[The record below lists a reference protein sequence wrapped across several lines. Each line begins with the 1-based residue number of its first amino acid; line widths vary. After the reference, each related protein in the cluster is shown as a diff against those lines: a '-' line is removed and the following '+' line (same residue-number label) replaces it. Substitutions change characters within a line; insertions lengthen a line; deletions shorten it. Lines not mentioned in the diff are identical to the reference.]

1 MAPADRIEARSL
13 VRLVAVCAGALM
25 LAACTALAAASDR
38 DALWRVVRACATD
51 AKLTGLPFPCL
62 SVDLKE
68 GEQAGHVVL
77 RPPWA
82 NDTILAPT
90 RRIVGLEDP
99 SLQSPE
105 APNYFAEAWRARG
118 MIATANGRRP
128 SRPQIALIANSRI
141 VRGEDQL
148 HIHIGCLVP
157 AARRAVAEAAES
169 LPPDTWRLIGPII
182 PHQPIYA
189 MRVRS
194 ADLDGVEPFRLAHA
208 AFDGSVRNPADLMIA
223 VVGAEVAGEDEF
235 VILASY
241 AGLPH
246 SWWPVG
252 SDNLINPRC
261 LGEAEGS
268 GMER

>member
-1 MAPADRIEARSL
+1 MSRRRRQG
-13 VRLVAVCAGALM
+13 RLI
-25 LAACTALAAASDR
+25 ALAAVSAAALALMACAALAVASDR
-38 DALWRVVRACATD
+38 DALWRVVRACAAD
-51 AKLTGLPFPCL
+51 ARLTGLPFPCL

-68 GEQAGHVVL
+68 GEEAGHVVL

-99 SLQSPE
+99 FLQSPE
-105 APNYFAEAWRARG
+105 APNYFAEAWRERG

-128 SRPQIALIANSRI
+128 SRAQIALIANSRI

-157 AARRAVAEAAES
+157 EARRVVAEAAQS
-169 LPPDTWRLIGPII
+169 LPPDAWRLIGPIV

-189 MRVRS
+189 MRIRS

-208 AFDGSVRNPADLMIA
+208 AFDRTARNPADLMIA
-223 VVGAEVAGEDEF
+223 VVGAEVFGEDEF
-235 VILASY
+235 VILVSY

-246 SWWPVG
+246 SWWPLG
-252 SDNLINPRC
+252 SDSLIDPKCR
-261 LGEAEGS
+261 GEGS
-268 GMER
+268 G

>member
-13 VRLVAVCAGALM
+13 AGLLAVCAAALV
-25 LAACTALAAASDR
+25 LAACTAFAAASDR
-38 DALWRVVRACATD
+38 DALWRVVRACAAD
-51 AKLTGLPFPCL
+51 ARLTGLPFPCL
-62 SVDLKE
+62 SVDLR
-68 GEQAGHVVL
+68 QGHVVL

-99 SLQSPE
+99 FLQSPE
-105 APNYFAEAWRARG
+105 APNYFAEAWRARD
-118 MIATANGRRP
+118 MIVTANGLRP
-128 SRPQIALIANSRI
+128 SRPQIALIANSRL

-157 AARRAVAEAAES
+157 EARRVVAEAAQS
-169 LPPDTWRLIGPII
+169 LPPDAWRLIGPII

-208 AFDGSVRNPADLMIA
+208 AFDGAVRDPADLMIG

-235 VILASY
+235 VLLVSY

-252 SDNLINPRC
+252 SDALIDTRC

-268 GMER
+268 G